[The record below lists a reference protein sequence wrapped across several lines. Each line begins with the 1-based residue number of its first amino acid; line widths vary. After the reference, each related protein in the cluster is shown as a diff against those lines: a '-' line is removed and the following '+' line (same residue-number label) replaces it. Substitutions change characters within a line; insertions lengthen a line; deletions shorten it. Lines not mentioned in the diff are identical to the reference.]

1 MKIYEIQHIGHDYEP
16 MYVPTRKEAE
26 ELTKDGDS
34 YIRELEFEYNKQSI
48 CHLCSIVAR

>member
-1 MKIYEIQHIGHDYEP
+1 MKIYEIQSNGKDDEP

-34 YIRELEFEYNKQSI
+34 FMRELEFEYNKQSI
-48 CHLCSIVAR
+48 CHLCSTVAR